1 MAGTRRGRR
10 GTGRQANR
18 MTTPRAALHVASE
31 SEGGVGGRLSELS
44 RDQDPLRRL
53 EAELQSVDGGH
64 PDVERLYEQAWGLL
78 EEAWGLVTD
87 CLVMRDGL
95 LDACAE
101 IERTMD
107 AVNRRLQ
114 ALASPVELPAGERST
129 AGGRHA
135 VQGFNGAAVP

>member
-1 MAGTRRGRR
+1 
-10 GTGRQANR
+10 

-31 SEGGVGGRLSELS
+31 SEGSTSGRLSELS

-53 EAELQSVDGGH
+53 EAELQSSDGGH
-64 PDVERLYEQAWGLL
+64 SDAERLYEQAWGLL
-78 EEAWGLVTD
+78 EEAWSLVTD

-107 AVNRRLQ
+107 AVHRRLG
-114 ALASPVELPAGERST
+114 ALAVSPELASLERTPLAPPARERS
-129 AGGRHA
+129 GVNEHEA
-135 VQGFNGAAVP
+135 VQGLDDALAP

>member
-1 MAGTRRGRR
+1 
-10 GTGRQANR
+10 

-31 SEGGVGGRLSELS
+31 SEGGTGGKLSELS

-53 EAELQSVDGGH
+53 EAELQSSDGGR
-64 PDVERLYEQAWGLL
+64 PEVERLYEKTWGLL
-78 EEAWGLVTD
+78 EEAWGLMTE

-107 AVNRRLQ
+107 AVNRRLETLPTPV
-114 ALASPVELPAGERST
+114 ATPVESPAGERD
-129 AGGRHA
+129 A
-135 VQGFNGAAVP
+135 VHGLDGAVAP